1 MNKALIIGG
10 SGQDGFY
17 LSQFLLEQG
26 YHVHSLVRRSSV
38 NNFERIDQLE
48 SKVNFHTSYGDLTD
62 ASGLLRVIKE
72 VQPTEIYNL
81 GAQSDVRISF
91 DIPEYTGDVDG
102 LGTTRLL
109 ECIRTLGMI
118 DTCKF
123 YQASTSELYG
133 KVQEVP
139 QTETTPFYPRSPYGI
154 AKQYSYWMVK
164 NYREAYGLY
173 GCNGI
178 LFNHESPMRGDNF
191 VTQKIVKGI
200 IDIMYG
206 KKEYLTVGNLNAK
219 RDWGHA
225 ADYVEGMWL
234 MMQQDKPDDYILAT
248 GKAHSIKELI
258 EYGFNKYLGV
268 QLQWEEEGVNEI
280 GFDIKENSEY
290 KGILVNCSPEFYRPT
305 EVDLLLG
312 DPTKAE
318 IELGW
323 EREYSF
329 HDLIDEMFE
338 YQLER
343 KSS

>member
-17 LSQFLLEQG
+17 LSRFLLEQG

-164 NYREAYGLY
+164 KLPRSLW
-173 GCNGI
+173 
-178 LFNHESPMRGDNF
+178 
-191 VTQKIVKGI
+191 IV
-200 IDIMYG
+200 
-206 KKEYLTVGNLNAK
+206 
-219 RDWGHA
+219 W
-225 ADYVEGMWL
+225 
-234 MMQQDKPDDYILAT
+234 MQRY
-248 GKAHSIKELI
+248 SI
-258 EYGFNKYLGV
+258 
-268 QLQWEEEGVNEI
+268 
-280 GFDIKENSEY
+280 
-290 KGILVNCSPEFYRPT
+290 
-305 EVDLLLG
+305 
-312 DPTKAE
+312 
-318 IELGW
+318 
-323 EREYSF
+323 
-329 HDLIDEMFE
+329 
-338 YQLER
+338 
-343 KSS
+343 